1 MNTLNQLS
9 KEIHEQNVAAGWWNH
24 LEEIGTTTGANEL
37 NTKILLVHAEISESV
52 EGLRKGKMDDHLP
65 HRTNFEVEIADTFIR
80 LFDIAG
86 AMKLDLDG
94 AIAEKRAYNTTRK
107 DHTLSERLKDNGKKF

>member
-9 KEIHEQNVAAGWWNH
+9 KEIHEQNVAAGWWKNP
-24 LEEIGTTTGANEL
+24 EQIGTPEGADQL
-37 NTKILLVHAEISESV
+37 NTKLLLTIGEISEGV
-52 EGLRKGKMDDHLP
+52 EGLRKGLMDQHLP

-80 LFDIAG
+80 LCDIAG

-94 AIAEKRAYNTTRK
+94 AIAEKRAYNAQRA
-107 DHTLSERLKDNGKKF
+107 DHKLANRMSENGKKF